1 MKIVKQGSKPL
12 LQNEFYQIKSLAE
25 KNNFPSSSGSGVVFN
40 RSAEAREAYIKKIIS
55 FVDIEKLKPLKIV
68 INSGNGAAGQVV
80 DVLKDKL
87 ETAGVKTDFVFVF
100 HDPDSSF
107 PNGIPNPLLEEN
119 QPATAEVV
127 IREKADFGL
136 AFDGDFDRCFL
147 FDHLGQ
153 FIQSEYLVGLLAEVF
168 LNKEN
173 KASIVQDTRVIWNT
187 TMQLKK
193 VVAMSLEPR
202 LAMLL

>member
-1 MKIVKQGSKPL
+1 MVEFSLGAGIEVTASHNPIDYNGMKIVKQGSKPL

-68 INSGNGAAGQVV
+68 INSGNSAAGQVV

-136 AFDGDFDRCFL
+136 AFDGDFDRCCFSIILDSL
-147 FDHLGQ
+147 FQ
-153 FIQSEYLVGLLAEVF
+153 V
-168 LNKEN
+168 
-173 KASIVQDTRVIWNT
+173 SI
-187 TMQLKK
+187 L
-193 VVAMSLEPR
+193 
-202 LAMLL
+202 